1 MILCPCCAHIILL
14 AMSPFKVDSQD
25 IQQRGEE
32 DLLPYVRFSKD
43 PYFMV
48 VARYTAYSCT
58 LTFHLLLST
67 ALVFSALCLIQ
78 GSLMDTCLIAPVDII
93 DLDVDDCQTHV
104 GKYMLDRSCYKRQ
117 RLC

>member
-1 MILCPCCAHIILL
+1 
-14 AMSPFKVDSQD
+14 MSPFKVDSQD

-48 VARYTAYSCT
+48 VAKYTAYSCT

-78 GSLMDTCLIAPVDII
+78 GSLMDTLF
-93 DLDVDDCQTHV
+93 
-104 GKYMLDRSCYKRQ
+104 DRTCGQ
-117 RLC
+117 H